1 MILIGYSGH
10 ALVAAGIV
18 KLMGKEVTGY
28 CDTSQKGHNPLQIA
42 YLGSENNTEVADQIE
57 SSDFFISIGE
67 NMLRRNV
74 AERFEN
80 LGKFPMT
87 IIHPSAVIDKSAEIS
102 SNGVMISA
110 GVIIN
115 PFSDIR
121 KGVILNTGS
130 IIEHECVINN
140 FAHIGPGAVL
150 CGNVIVGENSF
161 VGAGSVVRQGINIG
175 NNVIIGAGSVVV
187 KNISDNECVVGNPA
201 KHLKKSN

>member
-1 MILIGYSGH
+1 M
-10 ALVAAGIV
+10 VAAGI
-18 KLMGKEVTGY
+18 LNLLGKEVTGY
-28 CDTSQKGHNPLQIA
+28 CDTYQKDHNPLQLA
-42 YLGSENNTEVADQIE
+42 YLGSEKKTEVAEQIKD
-57 SSDFFISIGE
+57 SHFFISIGE
-67 NMLRRNV
+67 NMIRRRV
-74 AERFEN
+74 AEHFES
-80 LGKFPMT
+80 LGKFPIT
-87 IIHPSAVIDKSAEIS
+87 IIHPSALIDRSADIC

-115 PFSDIR
+115 AFSDIR

-150 CGNVIVGENSF
+150 CGNVNVGENSF

-201 KHLKKSN
+201 RHFKK